1 MGTDIQRIRKINRH
15 AVIAL
20 FVNFAQRVRALV
32 DEPVAVAATDVT
44 RAAVACVLLS

>member
-20 FVNFAQRVRALV
+20 FVNFAQRVRARADLASGG
-32 DEPVAVAATDVT
+32 VATK
-44 RAAVACVLLS
+44 LQ